1 MGNNTRITYQ
11 TYMEYSTH
19 VNKYSIMN
27 IGKHINKYK
36 SILSSTTITETS
48 KAVGT
53 NTWSSIRDTIPL
65 HIIQLFQQY
74 NNIL

>member
-1 MGNNTRITYQ
+1 
-11 TYMEYSTH
+11 MEL
-19 VNKYSIMN
+19 
-27 IGKHINKYK
+27 GKHINKYK

-65 HIIQLFQQY
+65 HIIQLFRQY